1 MGTIL
6 YIKDFL
12 RIADVD
18 LLYEGLKVLEETI
31 WCEASIEH
39 GMDTEKL
46 SKIEDLRCSI
56 LKNLEYIPAQ
66 ERNEIQLDTKT
77 TH

>member
-1 MGTIL
+1 MGTVL

-18 LLYEGLKVLEETI
+18 LLYEGLKKLENEI
-31 WCEASIEH
+31 WEEADVQS
-39 GMDTEKL
+39 GLDTEKL
-46 SKIEDLRCSI
+46 QRVEDVRCSI
-56 LKNLEYIPAQ
+56 LNHLEYIPAQ

>member
-1 MGTIL
+1 MGTVL

-31 WCEASIEH
+31 WCDASIEH

-56 LKNLEYIPAQ
+56 LKCLEYEPK
-66 ERNEIQLDTKT
+66 EIRDAVQLDKQTNP
-77 TH
+77 

>member
-1 MGTIL
+1 MGTVL

>member
-1 MGTIL
+1 MGTVL

-46 SKIEDLRCSI
+46 QRVEDVRCSI
-56 LKNLEYIPAQ
+56 LKHLEYIPAQ
-66 ERNEIQLDTKT
+66 ERNAI
-77 TH
+77 

>member
-1 MGTIL
+1 MGTVL

-31 WCEASIEH
+31 WCEASIEN

-56 LKNLEYIPAQ
+56 LKCLEYIPAQ
-66 ERNEIQLDTKT
+66 ERNAIQLDKQTNP
-77 TH
+77 

>member
-1 MGTIL
+1 MGTVL

-18 LLYEGLKVLEETI
+18 LLYEGLKALEETI

-77 TH
+77 TN

>member
-1 MGTIL
+1 MAVVF

-56 LKNLEYIPAQ
+56 LKCLEYQPK
-66 ERNEIQLDTKT
+66 EIRDAVQLDTKT